1 MKSKVKLLL
10 TVILINI
17 VAILGLFAISNNSN
31 VYGYDSRYIDYFSQL
46 DPDNDVYCIEYGI
59 NFQEGQYY
67 NFGDERLSSDVAY
80 VVGNTDPSKYSYYNG
95 IFRTDIRQ
103 NYVWESMSGG
113 SHKYD
118 FEGMANDIEELRQEA
133 NIVETLSYNSIS
145 IINNNG
151 EFVTPDANG
160 KYGPFIINY
169 PSVNGKWV
177 GKDFKVL
184 INGNPLTNI
193 PKSGEEFYLT
203 EDDGIILGEKN
214 EIKIVYSAA
223 KYAGVMSKYT
233 KIRDAVA
240 EIRCRNCGN
249 TYYERTTGIVINN
262 QIAIDNSINDS
273 YCPSCGSYN
282 ISITD
287 VGFTDGYAD
296 TQDIATLYTYA
307 QPIEL
312 EDSIEFWAGRKIEID
327 LTKIDNAKIPN
338 ELRGINFNVSIS
350 GDDKAFIKLD
360 NDQRVSSTT
369 ITTDANGQSKI
380 TIIACKET
388 ITVTLTEEDNIFYIN
403 NGPIVID
410 FTYNKNSKTWSYAV
424 RNSSAL
430 RDVVEITQH
439 GEWFEFQLKIVN
451 IAKIE
456 NLIITKLNKSVQGER
471 LPNIE
476 FQIILKNATDMNNNS
491 NLRVV
496 TDANGNIEL
505 GTLKVLDPNEDI
517 VITVTETNVPTSPDV
532 NYKGLYG
539 GGTATITIRH
549 ARPGCNVSVIGA
561 SRDVIDATYDLTQN
575 IVTFEIYN
583 EVTIDLSGEVW
594 LDGQTGIKPVQE
606 PNNKKDSTERRL
618 ENIKVVAKRVS
629 DNVIVDTKYT
639 DANGVYEFK
648 DLPVSITGSIQY
660 IIEFTYDGI
669 NYIAVTPHVGSA
681 SEDSDGQEIDRDAF
695 NKKFAT
701 IVKDKAIGAN
711 GEVTNL
717 TYTYDATSA
726 KLVTMNGIDVKP
738 EFAMVATTEPTRY
751 NENTKNIDLG
761 LVKKDVDLAAVTD
774 LYSAKVSI
782 NDKTKTYNYNEL
794 INLDDNIVI
803 GGDAQPSYNLYLY
816 NSDYNYRIGDY
827 KGLGTSKS
835 YEGMDP
841 EQNSTM
847 GKTINDQLDI
857 ELTYQLLLNNQSA
870 TTAQIN
876 SIAYYYDTRLELVTA
891 IDGAEMDGIV
901 DIDGVSY
908 NKILIPINQAFT
920 DTNNQG
926 IANIVFKVGK
936 NSEGFVNLGEMK
948 TWIEIISYSTDTG
961 CVDIDSAPDNI
972 DVHKTEDDTDDA
984 RGLNIQINQSDRT
997 ISGFVFED
1005 NKNNNNGD
1013 ASGDGKYQN
1022 NEEKVND
1029 IIIQLIEIK
1038 KIDID
1043 GDTVPET
1050 KLEYIWQ
1057 ETTTGSNIVKYI
1069 SEDGKII
1076 DTYSVSNSTGEY
1088 TFQDFIPGNYIV
1100 RFIYGDGTYWD
1111 SAIDTNNIL
1120 KYNGQDYKSTR
1131 DVNYNQEYFTDNSYT
1146 EDSSMARD
1154 NEARR
1159 IKEMGYAMTPGRNA
1173 DDLIINS
1180 KDKLENTWMC
1190 AETSIMNIPISD
1202 TNDTTQI
1209 VKRNINFGLEK
1220 RARSELTLEKHV
1232 TYVKLDGV
1240 TETTADINDY
1250 VTDNGFV
1257 KFKNVIGKEFSTL
1270 SNPTSKAKDERGSWT
1285 LETQLDQIKGN
1296 IVISYTYRITNIGEQ
1311 EYLGEELIKATSNGT
1326 TYDDLER
1333 TIKSNIQKSQHI
1345 NGTYLGTK
1353 YYSGTIGLNDTKV
1366 GTRFKIEDYINN
1378 ATLKGDS
1385 SFEIVEQNKAFPILE
1400 SLGNTKTQLVDVLQ
1414 TQQIMELKAGEQN
1427 SDVILNTERNIDT
1440 TSTKKKFTYRSYAT
1454 QIVPA
1459 NGVITSRAGT
1469 LDSGSILGNLQYI
1482 QGNTNDIKLS
1492 DIIHITEN
1500 DEYIGETVTIT
1511 VDTGADQKSPVLLI
1525 ASITGGLILVAVGII
1540 LIKKFV
1546 IK

>member
-1 MKSKVKLLL
+1 MQL
-10 TVILINI
+10 VIIQKYM
-17 VAILGLFAISNNSN
+17 AIANGDAA
-31 VYGYDSRYIDYFSQL
+31 YFSQL
-46 DPDNDVYCIEYGI
+46 DPNNNIYCIVYGI
-59 NFQEGQYY
+59 DFQAGDYY
-67 NFGDERLSSDVAY
+67 CYGSSQLLSDVAY
-80 VVGNTDPSKYSYYNG
+80 VIGNTDPAKYSYYNG

-103 NYVWESMSGG
+103 NYLWDRLNGN
-113 SHKYD
+113 SHKNDYP
-118 FEGMANDIEELRQEA
+118 GMADDIAALQQEA
-133 NIVETLSYNSIS
+133 GIIERVDANSIS

-151 EFVTPDANG
+151 EFVTPNEDE

-177 GKDFKVL
+177 GKSLEIL
-184 INGNPLTNI
+184 INGQALTNI

-203 EDDGIILGEKN
+203 EEDGIKLGEKN
-214 EIKIVYSAA
+214 EIKIRYSAA
-223 KYAGVMSKYT
+223 KYTGGMSKFT
-233 KIRDAVA
+233 KVREAVA
-240 EIRCRNCGN
+240 ELVCRDCGK
-249 TYYERTTGIVINN
+249 TYYKETTGMQVNGQIVIDTR
-262 QIAIDNSINDS
+262 ALIDAV
-273 YCPSCGSYN
+273 CPSCGSDN
-282 ISITD
+282 NMIND
-287 VGFTDGYAD
+287 AGFIDGFVN
-296 TQDIATLYTYA
+296 TQDIATVWVYA
-307 QPIEL
+307 QPIDL

-327 LTKIDNAKIPN
+327 LTKIDNAKMPN
-338 ELRGINFNVSIS
+338 ALNGINFNVEIS
-350 GDDKAFIKLD
+350 GDEKAFIKLD
-360 NDQRVSSTT
+360 NGQRATSTT
-369 ITTDANGQSKI
+369 ITTDQNGQSKI

-410 FTYNKNSKTWSYAV
+410 FTYNKNSKTWSANV
-424 RNSSAL
+424 RNSAQL
-430 RDVVEITQH
+430 REVVSIVQQ
-439 GEWFEFQLKIVN
+439 GEWFEFQLKIIN
-451 IAKIE
+451 IAKIVD
-456 NLIITKLNKSVQGER
+456 LVITKLNKSVPGEV
-471 LPNIE
+471 LPGIE
-476 FQIILKNATDMNNNS
+476 FQIVLKNATDMNNNS
-491 NLRVV
+491 NLRVT
-496 TDANGNIEL
+496 TDANGNIRL
-505 GTLKVLDPNEDI
+505 GTLKVIDPNEDI
-517 VITVTETNVPTSPDV
+517 VITITETNVPTSPNV

-549 ARPGCNVSVIGA
+549 AKPGCDVKVTGA
-561 SRDVIDATYDLTQN
+561 QKDVIDANYDLTQN
-575 IVTFEIYN
+575 IVTLEIYN

-594 LDGQTGIKPVQE
+594 LDGQTGIKPVKE
-606 PNNKKDSTERRL
+606 PDNKKGAVEDRI

-629 DNVIVDTKYT
+629 DNTVVDTKYT
-639 DANGVYEFK
+639 DANGKYIFE
-648 DLPVSITGSIQY
+648 DLPASITGNIQY

-669 NYIAVTPHVGSA
+669 NYIAVTPHVGA
-681 SEDSDGQEIDRDAF
+681 VNEDSDAQEKDRATF
-695 NKKFAT
+695 NAKFAT
-701 IVKDKAIGAN
+701 ITKDKATGTN
-711 GEVTNL
+711 GTTTNL
-717 TYTYDATSA
+717 KYDYDATSS
-726 KLVTMNGIDVKP
+726 KLQTMDGRDVKQ

-774 LYSAKVSI
+774 LFSAKVTI
-782 NDKTKTYNYNEL
+782 NDKTRTYNYNEL
-794 INLDDNIVI
+794 IKLEDNIVI
-803 GGDAQPSYNLYLY
+803 GGDDKPSYNLYLY

-827 KGLGTSKS
+827 RGLGVSKS

-857 ELTYQLLLNNQSA
+857 ELTYQILLNNQSA

-876 SIAYYYDTRLELVTA
+876 SIAYYYDTRLDLVTNINGVEA
-891 IDGAEMDGIV
+891 DGIV
-901 DIDGVSY
+901 NIDGVNY
-908 NKILIPINQAFT
+908 NKILIPINQIFT

-926 IANIVFKVGK
+926 VASIVFKVGK

-961 CVDIDSAPDNI
+961 CVDVDSAPDNI

-1005 NKNNNNGD
+1005 KKINNNGNL
-1013 ASGDGKYQN
+1013 SGDGKYQN
-1022 NEEKVND
+1022 DEEKVND

-1038 KIDID
+1038 KIDTD
-1043 GDTVPET
+1043 GDTIPET

-1057 ETTTGSNIVKYI
+1057 ETTTGSNVVKYI
-1069 SEDGKII
+1069 SADGKMIN
-1076 DTYSVSNSTGEY
+1076 TYSVTNGAGEY
-1088 TFQDFIPGNYIV
+1088 TFRDFIPGNYIV

-1111 SAIDTNNIL
+1111 SAINTNNIL

-1131 DVNYNQEYFTDNSYT
+1131 DSNYDQEYYQLNSYT

-1159 IKEMGYAMTPGRNA
+1159 IKEMGYALTPGRNA

-1180 KDKLENTWMC
+1180 KEKLANTWMC

-1202 TNDTTQI
+1202 TEDTSQI

-1220 RARSELTLEKHV
+1220 RARSELVLEKHV
-1232 TYVKLDGV
+1232 TYVNLDGV

-1250 VTDNGFV
+1250 VNESGFV
-1257 KFKNVIGKEFSTL
+1257 KFKNVIGKEFSKL
-1270 SNPTSKAKDERGSWT
+1270 SNPTSKAKDERGAWT
-1285 LETQLDQIKGN
+1285 LETQLDQIRGN
-1296 IVISYTYRITNIGEQ
+1296 IVISYTYKIANNGEQ
-1311 EYLGEELIKATSNGT
+1311 EYLGEELIRSTANGAS
-1326 TYDDLER
+1326 YDDLEK

-1353 YYSGTIGLNDTKV
+1353 YYSGTIGLNDTNV
-1366 GTRFKIEDYINN
+1366 GTRFKVEDYINN
-1378 ATLKGDS
+1378 ATVKGDS
-1385 SFEIVEQNKAFPILE
+1385 SFGIIEQNKAYPILE
-1400 SLGNTKTQLVDVLQ
+1400 SKGTEKTQLVDVLQ

-1427 SDVILNTERNIDT
+1427 SSIILNTERNIDT

-1454 QIVPA
+1454 QLIPA
-1459 NGVITSRAGT
+1459 NGIITSRAGT
-1469 LDSGSILGNLQYI
+1469 LDSGSILGNLKYI

-1492 DIIHITEN
+1492 EIINMAEN
-1500 DEYIGETVTIT
+1500 DEYVGETVTIT

-1525 ASITGGLILVAVGII
+1525 ASITGGLVLIAVGII